1 MAVPTQLSDLSATA
15 ASNSPAGSD
24 TVGTTMDDYL
34 RAHASIIAR
43 ISAGTD
49 ALATPALGNATATS
63 VLSNSAALSGY
74 TTGAGGTV
82 VQATSKSTAV
92 TLNKPC
98 GKITTHAENLAAGA
112 VVGFTVNNSLVTADD
127 VIVLTPKDGNGYKYR
142 FSVYSVN
149 NGSFVIA
156 VKNDTAGDLAEA
168 LPLNFAVIAASES

>member
-1 MAVPTQLSDLSATA
+1 MPVPTQLSDLSATA

-24 TVGTTMDDYL
+24 TVGTTMDDFI

-49 ALATPALGNATATS
+49 ALVTPNLGAATAAS
-63 VLSNSAALSGY
+63 VLTNTADLSGY
-74 TTGAGGTV
+74 TTGAGGSVT
-82 VQATSKSTAV
+82 QSTNKSTAV
-92 TLNKPC
+92 TINKPC
-98 GKITTHAENLAAGA
+98 GRITTHAENLATGA
-112 VVGFTVNNSLVTADD
+112 VVGFTVNNSLVTADS

-149 NGSFVIA
+149 NGSFIVA

-168 LPLNFAVIAASES
+168 IPLNFAIIKGVVS